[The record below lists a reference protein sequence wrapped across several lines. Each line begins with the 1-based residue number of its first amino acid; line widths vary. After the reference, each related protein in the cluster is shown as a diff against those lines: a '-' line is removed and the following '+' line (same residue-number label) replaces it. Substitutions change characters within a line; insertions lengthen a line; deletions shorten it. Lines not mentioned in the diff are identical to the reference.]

1 MPLLLLAAQPSS
13 ALAQQPRTALESPA
27 IDHEAFRDGEVTRSQ
42 STFANWVSVCDEV
55 RRFRQRFCSLRSRAF
70 DKLNRP
76 IADIVVS
83 TADNGKPAALITIGL
98 GMLATE
104 PLVIATTVPAQALPP
119 ARKGGKPRQAP
130 ETVETTRL
138 APRLCNETGCQM
150 FWPLSGNDILALR

>member
-1 MPLLLLAAQPSS
+1 
-13 ALAQQPRTALESPA
+13 
-27 IDHEAFRDGEVTRSQ
+27 
-42 STFANWVSVCDEV
+42 
-55 RRFRQRFCSLRSRAF
+55 
-70 DKLNRP
+70 
-76 IADIVVS
+76 
-83 TADNGKPAALITIGL
+83 TIGL

-150 FWPLSGNDILALR
+150 FWPLSGNDILALREGKDIHFSYTAAPPPGTFPYPYRYQLRTVTLQAAFRAEGFKQAVEASLK